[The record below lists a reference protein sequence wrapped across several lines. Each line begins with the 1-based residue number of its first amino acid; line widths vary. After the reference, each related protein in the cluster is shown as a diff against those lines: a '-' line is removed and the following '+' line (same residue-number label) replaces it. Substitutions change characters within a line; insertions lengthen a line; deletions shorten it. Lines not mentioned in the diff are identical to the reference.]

1 VQTSH
6 RPFGLFTKTQ
16 QGGIMGGTL
25 M

>member
-6 RPFGLFTKTQ
+6 RSFGLFTKTQ